1 MCKGLSMDKKAA
13 LTSLNKIANILDIE
27 NLHKEADI
35 ITNVMVKIASDI
47 VDVESVTA
55 ESNAEG
61 QTFLNLPSGQL
72 EVPKILMSQNP
83 LQIKGKT
90 YHLGYDTGNRTFV
103 WYDKT
108 NKKDFHPVDNS
119 GKMLNRSKKSPWR
132 LDKALGVKFP
142 NAKLPRDVEKFI
154 DRTKKDIVA
163 PASRV
168 MREIGD
174 PIRDTITKP
183 ITGVLGRAGEQLG
196 IDSPGRKSV
205 EEADLAFSQGESE
218 NRDTTN
224 PVDSTEVVKK
234 PFDVDPVKPEP
245 VKPEPGPSNVD
256 DVIANRG
263 AELRNIASPND
274 LLFWCMSV
282 SLGISY
288 GPGLAKDVRSKPEY
302 YYNRKNMSK
311 IVGLIVRLAESARV
325 EKINPKIKGFRR
337 GAIDMLYA
345 KIRETEKVK

>member
-1 MCKGLSMDKKAA
+1 MDKKAA

-83 LQIKGKT
+83 LQIKDKT
-90 YHLGYDTGNRTFV
+90 YHLGYDTGNKTFV

-108 NKKDFHPVDNS
+108 NKRDFYPVDNS
-119 GKMLNRSKKSPWR
+119 GKMRERRKKSPWR
-132 LDKALGVKFP
+132 LDKALGL
-142 NAKLPRDVEKFI
+142 KLPNINLPRVTNLEERLRKDVVKPLSNEL
-154 DRTKKDIVA
+154 
-163 PASRV
+163 
-168 MREIGD
+168 
-174 PIRDTITKP
+174 RDTLGNPLRDNVTKP

-245 VKPEPGPSNVD
+245 VKPEPGPNNVD